1 MKRNEIIDILRG
13 IAVTLVVLYHSF
25 PDTVLSGYIGVD
37 LFFVISGYVIFGTI
51 KSRSALS
58 IKEQWVGFYYRRIYR
73 IIPPLAVVAVAA
85 ALLNALF
92 IPYSAMNKNALFT
105 GLGGFLGVANYV
117 IEKQTGG
124 YFEAVGDLN
133 MFHHMWSLSLEEQFY
148 FVAPIVVITMLRY
161 SVANTSL
168 IVLSVGFLV
177 SLGVCGVTY
186 LINGAT
192 YLSTPSRAWEILAGG
207 IVFELSDSVCNFTNS
222 RRSNKILS
230 KSLLISLAR
239 FLIVLILILAF
250 VIPRAN
256 FPFPGAILPVIMAS
270 LLVFASYFLTATELV
285 PHSKFR
291 NCLLFLG
298 RISYSLY
305 LWNWVVI
312 VFINWTIGLDGVS
325 VKLLSIC
332 ASVMLATGSWFFVEK
347 PAIEFAKKTEPKRQW
362 FYAVSSMI
370 LAMLLLMLSFRF
382 SRDLSI
388 SVTGRNK
395 IDWYQPTIPVKTLIV
410 GDINQKL
417 SGNNLFVFGDSHA
430 QFYRGL
436 FSELKAEGVGIYLDG
451 QGGRGF
457 SLIKPLTQIGKT
469 DLTNFLSAVG
479 SFGKPGDIVFFP
491 ALRLPRL
498 CDYWVAYDKES
509 IIHGVLYN
517 DLQAHSNALREFN
530 IVTTTLT
537 LKGFNVLIDG
547 PKPVLPAPAFRC
559 SDWFNKSNPI
569 GRNGISIARDE
580 LNGHRNNVMQVLQ
593 TIVQNQPNMFIWDP
607 FKILC
612 PDETCSAFEGERVVF
627 FDGDHLSN
635 YGCQKLKESFL
646 NELEHIFVQQE

>member
-25 PDTVLSGYIGVD
+25 PDTVLSGYVGVD
-37 LFFVISGYVIFGTI
+37 VFFVISGYVIFGTI

-58 IKEQWVGFYYRRIYR
+58 IKEQWVGFYYRRLYR

-148 FVAPIVVITMLRY
+148 FVAPIIVITMLRY

-186 LINGAT
+186 LMNGAT

-207 IVFELSDSVCNFTNS
+207 IVFELSDSAYNFTNS
-222 RRSNKILS
+222 RRSDKILS
-230 KSLLISLAR
+230 KSSLISLTWC
-239 FLIVLILILAF
+239 LMVLILILAF
-250 VIPRAN
+250 VIPRAH
-256 FPFPGAILPVIMAS
+256 FPFPGAILPVIIAS
-270 LLVFASYFLTATELV
+270 LLVYASSFLTATELV
-285 PHSKFR
+285 PNSKFR

-305 LWNWVVI
+305 LWNWVVV

-325 VKLLSIC
+325 VKVLSIC
-332 ASVMLATGSWFFVEK
+332 ASVMLATGSWFYIEK
-347 PAIEFAKKTEPKRQW
+347 PTIEFAKKTEPKRQW
-362 FYAVSSMI
+362 SYAVSSMI
-370 LAMLLLMLSFRF
+370 LAMFVLMLSFRF
-382 SRDLSI
+382 SRELSI
-388 SVTGRNK
+388 SITGRNK
-395 IDWYQPTIPVKTLIV
+395 TEWYQPDIPVKTLIA
-410 GDINQKL
+410 GDKNQKL

-436 FSELKAEGVGIYLDG
+436 FSELKSEGIGIYLDG

-457 SLIKPLTQIGKT
+457 SFIKPLTQSGKT
-469 DLTNFLSAVG
+469 DLEKFLTAVG
-479 SFGKPGDIVFFP
+479 LFGKIGDVVFFP
-491 ALRLPRL
+491 ALRVPRL
-498 CDYWVAYDKES
+498 CNYWIVYNKES
-509 IIHGVLYN
+509 VIKSTLYN
-517 DLQAHSNALREFN
+517 DLEAHEKAVREFN
-530 IVTTTLT
+530 VVANTLT
-537 LKGFNVLIDG
+537 LKGFKVLIDG
-547 PKPVLPAPAFRC
+547 PKPVLPVPAFRC
-559 SDWFNKSNPI
+559 SDWFNKNNPI
-569 GRNGISIARDE
+569 GRNGISISREE
-580 LNGHRNNVMQVLQ
+580 LDGHRNNVMEVLQ
-593 TIVQNQPNMFIWDP
+593 TIVQDQPNMFIWDP

-612 PDETCSAFEGERVVF
+612 PDKTCSAFEGERVVF

-635 YGCQKLKESFL
+635 YGCQKLKKSFL
-646 NELEHIFVQQE
+646 NDLEHIFIQR